1 MLTVEKLSFSYSGM
15 KGMHPVFREL
25 DIAFGSGLNAVLG
38 PNGAGKSTLLKCI
51 FGLLKCSGAVF
62 YGGRDITRMKT
73 NEKTK
78 LMSYLPQM
86 DIEISL
92 LTVLEMVL
100 LGRLPELGRRV
111 SDEDLRNVMDT
122 LEALNIAELA
132 SRSFGELSGG
142 QKKLVF
148 IAQTLVREPEI
159 ILLDEPVNSLDL
171 QKQLELCLL
180 LRHITE
186 EKGIRIIIVLHD
198 INLAARFADHIIV
211 LDEKGGSYSSGPPQ
225 EVISKTMLREVY
237 GVEAS
242 LSHDENGIPSISPIR
257 SIRDSAMASRKEAE
271 VIPLGRM
278 ERSGNLP

>member
-1 MLTVEKLSFSYSGM
+1 MLTVKKLSFSYHCT
-15 KGMHPVFREL
+15 KKTHPVFKEL
-25 DIAFGSGLNAVLG
+25 DITFSSGLNALLG

-51 FGLLKCSGAVF
+51 FGLLRCSGAVF
-62 YGGRDITRMKT
+62 CGGRNITRMKT
-73 NEKTK
+73 NDKTK

-86 DIEISL
+86 DIEMSS

-111 SDEDLRNVMDT
+111 SDEDLKNVMDT
-122 LEALNIAELA
+122 LDALNIAQLA

-180 LRHITE
+180 LRRITE
-186 EKGIRIIIVLHD
+186 EKGIKIVVVLHD
-198 INLAARFADHIIV
+198 INLAARFADHIVV
-211 LDEKGGSYSSGPPQ
+211 LDENGRIYSAGTPH
-225 EVISKTMLREVY
+225 EVISETMLREVY

-242 LSHDENGIPSISPIR
+242 LNHDENGIPSISPIR
-257 SIRDSAMASRKEAE
+257 SVRDQA
-271 VIPLGRM
+271 
-278 ERSGNLP
+278 

>member
-1 MLTVEKLSFSYSGM
+1 MLRVENFSFSYNST
-15 KGMHPVFREL
+15 KGMHPVFRGL
-25 DIAFGSGLNAVLG
+25 DITFRNGLNAMLG

-51 FGLLKCSGAVF
+51 FGLLRCNGSVF
-62 YGGRDITRMKT
+62 FGGRDITRMKT
-73 NEKTK
+73 NDKTK

-86 DIEISL
+86 DIEMSS

-100 LGRLPELGRRV
+100 LGRLPELGQRV
-111 SDEDLRNVMDT
+111 SDEDLKNVMDT
-122 LEALNIAELA
+122 LNALNIAGLA
-132 SRSFGELSGG
+132 SRSFSELSGG

-180 LRHITE
+180 LRHIAE
-186 EKGIRIIIVLHD
+186 HKDIEIIVVLHD

-211 LDEKGGSYSSGPPQ
+211 LDEKGKMYSSGTPH
-225 EVISKTMLREVY
+225 EVISKKMLREVY

-242 LSHDENGIPSISPIR
+242 LSYDENGIPSISPIR
-257 SIRDSAMASRKEAE
+257 SIRDSS
-271 VIPLGRM
+271 VIA
-278 ERSGNLP
+278 

>member
-1 MLTVEKLSFSYSGM
+1 MLTVENLSFSYHSI
-15 KGMHPVFREL
+15 KGMFPVFKEL
-25 DIAFGSGLNAVLG
+25 DITFKSGLNAMLG

-51 FGLLKCSGAVF
+51 FGLLRCSGSVF
-62 YGGRDITRMKT
+62 FDGQDVTRMKT
-73 NEKTK
+73 NDKTK

-86 DIEISL
+86 DIEISS

-111 SDEDLRNVMDT
+111 SDKDLKNVMDT
-122 LEALNIAELA
+122 LNALNIAQLA
-132 SRSFGELSGG
+132 SRSFDELSGG

-148 IAQTLVREPEI
+148 IAQTLAREPKI

-186 EKGIRIIIVLHD
+186 EKDIEIIVVLHD
-198 INLAARFADHIIV
+198 INLAARFADHIVV
-211 LDEKGGSYSSGPPQ
+211 LDEKGNIYNSGTSH
-225 EVISKTMLREVY
+225 EVISEAMLREVY

-242 LSHDENGIPSISPIR
+242 LSHDENGIPFISPIR
-257 SIRDSAMASRKEAE
+257 SIRDSNM
-271 VIPLGRM
+271 I
-278 ERSGNLP
+278 